1 MESDGSG
8 LRGAAAG
15 GRGDVGPAPAGV
27 TQEAADGWALSSEAL
42 RRLRLGEGRAEDAFL
57 PPPVRSAP
65 VVTSVGQYSRIR
77 GGVTSFGPLGRVVA
91 TGLVV
96 LVLVGAYAWCRNGVL
111 MLLFLPVVVV
121 LLRDIWHPERLAP
134 AIVVEDHGVDP
145 RISAG
150 ERPSSGVADVPR

>member
-1 MESDGSG
+1 M
-8 LRGAAAG
+8 
-15 GRGDVGPAPAGV
+15 
-27 TQEAADGWALSSEAL
+27 
-42 RRLRLGEGRAEDAFL
+42 
-57 PPPVRSAP
+57 
-65 VVTSVGQYSRIR
+65 
-77 GGVTSFGPLGRVVA
+77 TSFGPLGRVVA